1 MKRFF
6 GIFLSDGYKL
16 AKMKSLYI
24 GIAVMAV
31 LVLVS
36 ALAVTGMA
44 ELYEEAYGE
53 NMIFGDGNGGIKRST
68 MSPPRSC
75 CRTGF
80 PCSRPRPQAPPSRRS
95 SP

>member
-24 GIAVMAV
+24 GIAVMAL

-53 NMIFGDGNGGIKRST
+53 NMIFGDGNGGIKDVDEIT
-68 MSPPRSC
+68 DDIML
-75 CRTGF
+75 
-80 PCSRPRPQAPPSRRS
+80 
-95 SP
+95 

>member
-53 NMIFGDGNGGIKRST
+53 NMIFGDAMI
-68 MSPPRSC
+68 SPPRSC

-80 PCSRPRPQAPPSRRS
+80 PCSPPRPQAPPSRRS